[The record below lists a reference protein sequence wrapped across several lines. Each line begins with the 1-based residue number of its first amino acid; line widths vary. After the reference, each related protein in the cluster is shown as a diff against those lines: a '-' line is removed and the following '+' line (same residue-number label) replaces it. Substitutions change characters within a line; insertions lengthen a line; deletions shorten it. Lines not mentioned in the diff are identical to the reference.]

1 MPKLFCLKT
10 KLFEENSYSNWL
22 SSPVGVTY
30 LKAGRLDALAD
41 LIPNVDVSRLHFGQ
55 NIGPNG
61 WLLPLWPSPVE
72 VWWSVVYL
80 LQLQAPAISSCT
92 SRTTRLS
99 CSLPCD
105 RWSRRARTVC
115 NCCFAPLQLARATLQ
130 RKWVEMTFLYT
141 SSLDKIW
148 LAASFGI

>member
-1 MPKLFCLKT
+1 MLENKT
-10 KLFEENSYSNWL
+10 VSEENSYNCL

-92 SRTTRLS
+92 SRTTRSALH
-99 CSLPCD
+99 LVTG
-105 RWSRRARTVC
+105 AHG
-115 NCCFAPLQLARATLQ
+115 ARALAATAASRHCNSLEPLQ
-130 RKWVEMTFLYT
+130 RK
-141 SSLDKIW
+141 
-148 LAASFGI
+148 

>member
-1 MPKLFCLKT
+1 MLENKT
-10 KLFEENSYSNWL
+10 VSEENSYNCL

-92 SRTTRLS
+92 SRTTRSALH
-99 CSLPCD
+99 LVTG
-105 RWSRRARTVC
+105 AHGGVLT
-115 NCCFAPLQLARATLQ
+115 ALLRATAT
-130 RKWVEMTFLYT
+130 R
-141 SSLDKIW
+141 SSLY
-148 LAASFGI
+148 SGSERR